1 MNQSIVIPGY
11 MGFARLAARPDAK
24 VSDAKLVISPPLEP
38 LVMLKLQ
45 RWLFETAGAHT
56 VRLTLS
62 NSADTVHVMT
72 FERPIPLLRMLA
84 ALPFVAEVT
93 AEPPGNGNN
102 GLAGL
107 RRSCRGTESD
117 KRNRVGQ

>member
-1 MNQSIVIPGY
+1 MDQSIVIPGGT
-11 MGFARLAARPDAK
+11 GFARLAVTPDAK
-24 VSDAKLVISPPLEP
+24 VSDAELVISPPLEP

-62 NSADTVHVMT
+62 KSADTVHVMI

-93 AEPPGNGNN
+93 AEPTANGNN

-107 RRSCRGTESD
+107 RRSR
-117 KRNRVGQ
+117 